1 LNKRAIHGLYAITA
15 PELIEAPHLTD
26 TVRDVIQNGARV
38 VQYRNKRDE
47 RPIRE
52 HQALDLVKLCRGYH
66 VPLIINDDVATADL
80 VHADGVHLGRDDKP
94 VAEARRILGDN
105 AIIGVSCYSSLERA
119 IEAEAEGADY
129 VAFGRFY
136 PSYTKPDTADAN
148 IGLLLQ
154 ARTRLSIP
162 VVAVGG
168 ITIDNAAPL
177 IEAGADAVAVIH
189 GLFAQPDPA
198 GTARHFARL
207 FEI

>member
-1 LNKRAIHGLYAITA
+1 MSTRAIHGLYAITA
-15 PELIEAPHLTD
+15 PDLIEAQLLTD

-38 VQYRNKRDE
+38 VQYRNNLDGRQ
-47 RPIRE
+47 IRE

-66 VPLIINDDVATADL
+66 VPLIINDDVAIADL

-94 VAEARRILGDN
+94 VSEARAILGDD
-105 AIIGVSCYSSLERA
+105 AIIGVSCYNSLDRA

-136 PSYTKPDTADAN
+136 PSFTKPDAADAD
-148 IGLLLQ
+148 IELLHR
-154 ARTRLSIP
+154 AKARLSIP

-168 ITIDNAAPL
+168 ITIDNAVPL

-198 GTARHFARL
+198 GVARHFARL